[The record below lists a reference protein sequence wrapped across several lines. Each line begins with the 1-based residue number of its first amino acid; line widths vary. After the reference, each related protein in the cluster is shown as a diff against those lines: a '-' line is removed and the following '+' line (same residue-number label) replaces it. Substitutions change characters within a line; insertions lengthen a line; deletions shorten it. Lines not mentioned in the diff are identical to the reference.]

1 MPSEYLR
8 FLQRGYS
15 ASISFL
21 DAQVGRVLNTLHAL
35 GHWDTTMVVF
45 FADHGFNLGGQSNCF
60 RTRVALLPSDS
71 VSVDVCYLDHGQLGK
86 RSLFE
91 TDARVPLVIRDPNNP
106 KSHGHH
112 TRSFVE
118 LVDLFPTTAVLAGL
132 PFPELTPP
140 LEGDTFDQLF
150 ETPHRIL
157 KSEAITQGMRCC
169 PIKEWPHISWTS
181 RISAPTDLQCKRKG
195 TTWEQ
200 QQRDLGGF
208 GPLMGYSLRTPEWR
222 YTAWFLWNST
232 KLQPNWEA
240 VEAEELYDH
249 RSEAGLSAPADFDA
263 VEGANLLPESG
274 RQQEAFVVDEKA
286 NQARE
291 IASQLRARLIS
302 RVTRWYPTRDIVV
315 CNGDIDPGRDRCKR
329 R

>member
-1 MPSEYLR
+1 
-8 FLQRGYS
+8 
-15 ASISFL
+15 
-21 DAQVGRVLNTLHAL
+21 
-35 GHWDTTMVVF
+35 MV
-45 FADHGFNLGGQSNCF
+45 
-60 RTRVALLPSDS
+60 
-71 VSVDVCYLDHGQLGK
+71 DHGQLGK

-91 TDARVPLVIRDPNNP
+91 TDARVPLVIRDPQNP
-106 KSHGHH
+106 GSHGHH

-132 PFPELTPP
+132 PLPELIPP
-140 LEGDTFDQLF
+140 LEGDNFKQLF
-150 ETPHRIL
+150 ETPQRML

-169 PIKEWPHISWTS
+169 PIREWPHISWSS
-181 RISAPTDLQCKRKG
+181 RESAPTDLQCKRKG

-200 QQRDLGGF
+200 QQKDLGGF

-232 KLQPNWEA
+232 MLQPNWQA
-240 VEAEELYDH
+240 LEAEELYDH

-263 VEGANLLPESG
+263 VEGVNLLPKSG
-274 RQQEAFVVDEKA
+274 VRQGVAMDEKEVH
-286 NQARE
+286 ARQT
-291 IASQLRARLIS
+291 ASELRARLMA

-315 CNGDIDPGRDRCKR
+315 CNGDIDPGRGKCNR